1 MTSQCIF
8 FFYTSFELGNVAT
21 NLCFKCAPKK
31 KKKKVTC
38 KVGLQIKS

>member
-21 NLCFKCAPKK
+21 NLCFKYAPK